1 MALRLI
7 RRRLAQALPI
17 ILIILVGNFLLLRLA
32 PGDAVDAYVAGL
44 GGGADAGQIG
54 ELRARWG
61 LDRPVWEQ
69 LALFLWRSVTFD
81 LGTSYIYNQP
91 VGRLILERL
100 PATLLLMF
108 SGICFAF
115 SLGLTLGIAAARR
128 AGSFADTAL
137 VAFALVAYAMPG
149 FWLGLMMIVIFSV
162 KLAWLP
168 LGGLGTLGAE
178 LTGLARVL
186 DVACHL
192 IMPTVA
198 VSFIYLAIYLRL
210 MRAGMLEIY
219 GLDFVRTAR
228 AKGLTE
234 RRIAWRHVARNA
246 LLPMVTMLGLQFSTL
261 FGGSVVVESVFSLPG
276 IGRLAYDSVVA
287 RDLNTLLGI
296 IFVSTIVVILVN
308 LVVDLIYARLD
319 PRIAP

>member
-7 RRRLAQALPI
+7 RRRLAQALPV

-44 GGGADAGQIG
+44 GGGADAAQVA

-61 LDRPVWEQ
+61 LDLPVWEQ
-69 LALFLWRSVTFD
+69 LALYLWRTMTLD

-100 PATLLLMF
+100 PATLLLMS

-115 SLGLTLGIAAARR
+115 SLGFTLGIAAARR
-128 AGSFADTAL
+128 AGSLADTAL

-168 LGGLGTLGAE
+168 LGGLETLGAE
-178 LTGLARVL
+178 LGGAARVL
-186 DVACHL
+186 DVARHL

-210 MRAGMLEIY
+210 MRAGMLEVY

-234 RRIAWRHVARNA
+234 GRIAWRHVARNA
-246 LLPMVTMLGLQFSTL
+246 LLPMVTMLGLQFSAL

-296 IFVSTIVVILVN
+296 IFVSAIVVIVIN
-308 LVVDLIYARLD
+308 LAIDLIYARLD

>member
-1 MALRLI
+1 MALLLI

-44 GGGADAGQIG
+44 GGGADAGQIA

-168 LGGLGTLGAE
+168 LGGFGTLGAE
-178 LTGLARVL
+178 LTGFARML
-186 DVACHL
+186 DVARHL

-210 MRAGMLEIY
+210 MRAGMLEVY
-219 GLDFVRTAR
+219 GQDFVRTAR

-296 IFVSTIVVILVN
+296 IFVSTVVVILVN
-308 LVVDLIYARLD
+308 LVIDLIYARLD

>member
-1 MALRLI
+1 LALRLI

-44 GGGADAGQIG
+44 GGGADAAQIA

-69 LALFLWRSVTFD
+69 LALFLWRTVTLD

-128 AGSFADTAL
+128 AGSLADTVL
-137 VAFALVAYAMPG
+137 VALALVAYAMPG

-168 LGGLGTLGAE
+168 LGGLETLGAE
-178 LTGLARVL
+178 LGGAARVL
-186 DVACHL
+186 DVARHL

-228 AKGLTE
+228 AKGLSE

-246 LLPMVTMLGLQFSTL
+246 LLPMVTMLGLQFSAL

-308 LVVDLIYARLD
+308 LAIDLIYARLD